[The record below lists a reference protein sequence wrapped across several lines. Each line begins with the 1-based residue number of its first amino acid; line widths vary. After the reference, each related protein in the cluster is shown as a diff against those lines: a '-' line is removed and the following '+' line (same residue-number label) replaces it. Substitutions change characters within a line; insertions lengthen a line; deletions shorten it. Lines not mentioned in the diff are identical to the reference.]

1 MATAQTT
8 IVAEPTKRVYV
19 DDCDVRMTLNWT
31 RRMPNDGYLGEVSYG
46 SISRKP
52 IQVFDAQTDPTDPE
66 QSKTWQFQ
74 AQDGSFLLKMKV
86 SGDQNKVTFLSL
98 RKGTFPLV
106 TVYARFP

>member
-19 DDCDVRMTLNWT
+19 DDNDVRMTLNWI
-31 RRMPNDGYLGEVSYG
+31 RRMPHDGYLGEVSYG

-52 IQVFDAQTDPTDPE
+52 IQVFDAQTNQTD

-86 SGDQNKVTFLSL
+86 AGDQNTVTFLEL
-98 RKGTFPLV
+98 KKGTFPLV